1 LVALAV
7 CAGAPPRGGFQARI
21 FRFSGFLCV
30 LTSRPVLSV
39 EVPPLSSRCW
49 RRCFFGV
56 DGVFE
61 VFAQSEQFAVE
72 YTAFLRCTMERKPK

>member
-1 LVALAV
+1 MCW
-7 CAGAPPRGGFQARI
+7 CAAAGRLSSTDFPLFRLSMCADKQA
-21 FRFSGFLCV
+21 S
-30 LTSRPVLSV
+30 VLSV

-72 YTAFLRCTMERKPK
+72 YNAFLRCTMERKPE